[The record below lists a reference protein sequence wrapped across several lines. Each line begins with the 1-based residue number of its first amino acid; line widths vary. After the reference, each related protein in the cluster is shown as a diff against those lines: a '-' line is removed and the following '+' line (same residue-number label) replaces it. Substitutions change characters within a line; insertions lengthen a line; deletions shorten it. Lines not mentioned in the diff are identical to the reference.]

1 MAQILD
7 VIPFYGKNFKTLPSE
22 LSEYDQDLVS
32 EVYGEPVKVSKGRKI
47 EKRSLDINIPFIAQ
61 CKFQACVIDAV
72 KIFPM
77 RYVCNKEVHRST

>member
-1 MAQILD
+1 MD
-7 VIPFYGKNFKTLPSE
+7 VIPFYGKNFKTLSSE
-22 LSEYDQDLVS
+22 LSEYDQNLVS
-32 EVYGEPVKVSKGRKI
+32 EVYEEPVKVLEGRKI

-77 RYVCNKEVHRST
+77 RYVLNEEVHRST